1 MAHFIDD
8 DVHFMAT
15 EVLPSCERENEN
27 FSDASR
33 LLAKRLNFL
42 SSLFLDA
49 TLPPLHR
56 IFYNCANIELTNNNI
71 EGYKMKLSVNI
82 CL

>member
-27 FSDASR
+27 FSDAPCLLFSR
-33 LLAKRLNFL
+33 LLLAKRLNFL
-42 SSLFLDA
+42 SSLSMLLCHLASYKLQLRYFVG
-49 TLPPLHR
+49 
-56 IFYNCANIELTNNNI
+56 IE
-71 EGYKMKLSVNI
+71 
-82 CL
+82 